1 MKKNFSDFAR
11 TQKDRATVNGD
22 RTTDSKNDLFGGSE
36 NAFET
41 VKRIAEK
48 YEGASESD
56 LLAAILSEAVK
67 ARAEGKLSDAEID
80 SFAEQISPMLTDV
93 QRKRLAAVIGKI
105 KKT

>member
-11 TQKDRATVNGD
+11 TQKDRVNVD
-22 RTTDSKNDLFGGSE
+22 DERTTDAKADLFGGSE

-56 LLAAILSEAVK
+56 LLAAILNEAVK
-67 ARAEGKLSDAEID
+67 ARADGKLSDAEID
-80 SFAEQISPMLTDV
+80 SFAEQISPMLSDV
-93 QRKRLAAVIGKI
+93 QRKRLAAVIAKI
-105 KKT
+105 KKI